1 MKGVSGVV
9 VRLLTVSSTF
19 SFVLGA
25 LYLRHEQVIGRGF
38 YDAFNFEAIPD
49 PTQGRVNY
57 VDEATARRLNLT
69 LATEN
74 TFILRADST
83 TIIDDSAA
91 LGRNSVRIRSNKAYS
106 THVAVLDIAHMPQGC
121 GTWPAVWE
129 SDEAIW
135 PNGGEVDILEGVNDQ
150 GTNHVTLHT
159 NPGCTMPAIR
169 KQTGTSLLLDC
180 DVNANFNAGCG
191 VSVTQ
196 ASSYGPTF
204 NVNGGGW
211 YVYRYA
217 IERTNK
223 FISVWFWPRNARD
236 VPLDVRVGGLI
247 VETSLWGTPVA
258 NFPDTHCNFSEF
270 FDANNI
276 IINLTFCGDFAGNPS
291 LYAASGCPSTCDSY
305 VDANPAAFVDAY
317 FKFNSLNVYT

>member
-1 MKGVSGVV
+1 MKGISAVV
-9 VRLLTVSSTF
+9 VRLITASSTF

-25 LYLRHEQVIGRGF
+25 LYLRQEQVIGRGF
-38 YDAFNFEAIPD
+38 FDAFNFEAIPD
-49 PTQGRVNY
+49 PTHGRVNY
-57 VDEATARRLNLT
+57 VDETTARRLNLVS
-69 LATEN
+69 ATEN

-83 TIIDDSAA
+83 TVLNDSAA

-106 THVAVLDIAHMPQGC
+106 THVAVFDIAHMPQGC

-129 SDEAIW
+129 TDEATW

-150 GTNHVTLHT
+150 GTNQVTLHT
-159 NPGCTMPAIR
+159 APGCTMPATR

-180 DVNANFNAGCG
+180 DTNANFNAGCG
-191 VSVTQ
+191 VRVSQ

-204 NVNGGGW
+204 NRNGGGW
-211 YVYRYA
+211 YA

-223 FISVWFWPRNARD
+223 FISAWFWPRNARD
-236 VPLDVRVGGLI
+236 VPLDVQLGGLI
-247 VETSLWGTPVA
+247 VETSFWGTPVA
-258 NFPDTHCNFSEF
+258 NFPNIDCDLREF

-291 LYAASGCPSTCDSY
+291 IYAASGCPSTCNSY
-305 VDANPAAFVDAY
+305 VDANPAEFVDAY
-317 FKFNSLNVYT
+317 FKFNSINVYT